1 MEQITG
7 NNTAQPK
14 SCPFQWLTDWL
25 TAQTVSLQ
33 VNGQCRGRRGNYFR
47 PPSSCGMNDVST
59 ELNFISL
66 FGKVK
71 AVQDRWKNDVKEIW
85 ACGQNFQ
92 FYLKL
97 KWLHKRSI
105 SRPTYYCSL
114 IAGLSA
120 IILQPHG
127 ILLLLLPL
135 LLLFQSAVYSDFIFA
150 NHKLSKKERQTVPP
164 V

>member
-1 MEQITG
+1 MKVVRIFG
-7 NNTAQPK
+7 ADYRLLYCPQPNPNRVH
-14 SCPFQWLTDWL
+14 SNGSLPDWL
-25 TAQTVSLQ
+25 PRLGLQ

-47 PPSSCGMNDVST
+47 PPSSSGMNDVST

-71 AVQDRWKNDVKEIW
+71 AVQDPWTKWCKGIS

-135 LLLFQSAVYSDFIFA
+135 LLFQSAVYCDFIFA
-150 NHKLSKKERQTVPP
+150 N
-164 V
+164 